1 MFLTFYND
9 YDAYR
14 IAKTSLIYLYSEE
27 EAGNQMNFT
36 GQYTFE
42 ILNSKINDFYNAL
55 MMNKDEVEVGR
66 CYITDRERDIFH
78 RTVSLLS
85 DNIMFEDNKEELGV

>member
-1 MFLTFYND
+1 
-9 YDAYR
+9 
-14 IAKTSLIYLYSEE
+14 
-27 EAGNQMNFT
+27 MNFT